1 MDERLDGFD
10 AFVRSRTAGLLRF
23 GYLLTGDQHAAE
35 DLVQSALM
43 RVGRRWNQLRSREYP
58 DAYVRTTM
66 YRLAVTGWRARRV
79 REVLTRSPPDLG
91 NPPTLQDDV
100 DLRLLLQRALL
111 ELPVGQRTVLVLRY
125 FEDWTEAETAR
136 AMGVSVGT
144 VKSQAHR
151 ALAALRANSAELSS
165 AIAAEAESNV

>member
-1 MDERLDGFD
+1 
-10 AFVRSRTAGLLRF
+10 
-23 GYLLTGDQHAAE
+23 
-35 DLVQSALM
+35 
-43 RVGRRWNQLRSREYP
+43 
-58 DAYVRTTM
+58 
-66 YRLAVTGWRARRV
+66 V